1 MGPALTNLDGL
12 LEMPYGCGEQNMAK
26 FAPNIYI
33 MDYLTNTNQITKK
46 IQDNAKHYMNT
57 GGYTLFQI
65 VRIEKSMVLR
75 KKNPYIMLEKIKYL
89 RVLHYYMFVRVKLCA
104 CLTCNYVFKQ
114 TT

>member
-33 MDYLTNTNQITKK
+33 MDYLTNTNQVTKK
-46 IQDNAKHYMNT
+46 IQDNAIHYMNT

-75 KKNPYIMLEKIKYL
+75 KKT
-89 RVLHYYMFVRVKLCA
+89 LHYARKDLNIFVCYII
-104 CLTCNYVFKQ
+104 TCSLG
-114 TT
+114 